1 MQILTPNYTLSSVHY
16 NVQSLASKL
25 EVLHAEL
32 FHFDILAFT
41 ETWLNSSLS
50 TSDIH
55 LQSFNSPERKDRVG
69 DSHGGVIIYVKEG
82 LHYRRR
88 QDLEPRGIECIW
100 IELSNN
106 HKRTLFGLFYKPPNS
121 DLAYYSLIEDSLHL
135 AVINDIIITGD
146 FNFSMLHPQSSR

>member
-1 MQILTPNYTLSSVHY
+1 MV
-16 NVQSLASKL
+16 SL
-25 EVLHAEL
+25 
-32 FHFDILAFT
+32 
-41 ETWLNSSLS
+41 
-50 TSDIH
+50 
-55 LQSFNSPERKDRVG
+55 
-69 DSHGGVIIYVKEG
+69 YVKEG

-88 QDLEPRGIECIW
+88 QDLEPRGIEYIW

-146 FNFSMLHPQSSR
+146 FNVSMLHPQSSR